1 MNKDKKIIPIFF
13 AIDDGYTPFLAVA
26 LQSLID
32 NASKEYNYLI
42 KILHT
47 NVKEENQKEIK
58 KFESENVNIEYVD
71 LSYYIEKV
79 KDIKD
84 IKINKKKSSVERIL
98 DFLRSTENP
107 YVIKVNGVVVKM
119 EFSNNSNMTA
129 NSCINKALKNLYL
142 KNC

>member
-1 MNKDKKIIPIFF
+1 MIKRVNNLVKLEKMIQDCEN
-13 AIDDGYTPFLAVA
+13 ID
-26 LQSLID
+26 I
-32 NASKEYNYLI
+32 
-42 KILHT
+42 
-47 NVKEENQKEIK
+47 
-58 KFESENVNIEYVD
+58 ENVNIEK
-71 LSYYIEKV
+71 I